1 MKDGNAT
8 VKGMGFLDV
17 LQIVFIVLKLCKFIT
32 WKWVFVL
39 LPLELQILFFVVC
52 IVIIILCRK
61 KRLRGIK

>member
-61 KRLRGIK
+61 NH